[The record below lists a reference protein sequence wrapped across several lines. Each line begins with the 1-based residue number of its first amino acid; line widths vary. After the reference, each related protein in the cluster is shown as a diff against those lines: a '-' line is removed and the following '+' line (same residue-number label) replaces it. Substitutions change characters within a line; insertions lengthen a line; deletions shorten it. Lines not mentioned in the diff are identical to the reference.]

1 MSPIFWETKKEM
13 KIALVNMPFA
23 MTCLP
28 SLGLAQLEAV
38 LHAQFGE
45 QVRVTTHYLNLDFA
59 KIVGD
64 TELYHHPYSPH
75 GFMTDAGEWLF
86 SAVAFPEMDDNT
98 DAYVKRYY
106 YGDSPSIV
114 QAREFIV
121 RQRAE
126 LEACLETLIDR
137 HQLADADIVGFT
149 LLFSQ
154 TVASMA
160 LARLLKRRN
169 PRLITVLGGSACEGE
184 MGQVYVERVRQVD
197 YCFSGPALVSFPHFI
212 RCLLAGDIEGCN
224 RLNGVFSKT
233 NRILWGDGRAG
244 ALAPLGDDLDINE
257 NIIPEYSGFL
267 DTHAS
272 IFPNPQR
279 TPVLLFETSR
289 GCIRAQGK
297 VCRFCGLNGLN
308 ARYRQ
313 MQAEH
318 ALCQIHALWRYVPRS
333 RFMMAVDNL
342 MPPIYPREVFS
353 KLSPPAGVAMRY
365 EVRSDLSASDI
376 QALCRGGVTWLQPGI
391 ESLSTA
397 TLILMRK
404 GITAFNNVR
413 FLKECTRYPVTL
425 EWNLLIGTPGE
436 PETVYEK
443 YLRDIPL
450 MMHLPPP
457 TGAFSVMFVKY
468 SDYYNHQEE
477 HHLSL
482 QPQEFYAYIFPFSP
496 EDIQRVAYRYVDTK
510 KNPDWLD
517 TWLDALNALI
527 RCWRQRWDGMEG
539 KLPVQ
544 LCLTETEKSF
554 QVYDTRS
561 GDAVWSDLTPFA
573 TQLLQFLEVPA
584 TVPEMMAYC
593 STDEA
598 RILEHLTFF
607 RAHGWVFEEDG
618 KSMSLVC
625 NFNGMLE

>member
-1 MSPIFWETKKEM
+1 M

-28 SLGLAQLEAV
+28 SLGLAQLETV
-38 LHAQFGE
+38 LHAQLGD

-86 SAVAFPEMDDNT
+86 SAVAFPERDDNT
-98 DAYVKRYY
+98 DAYLRRYY
-106 YGDSPSIV
+106 HGNSPSIV
-114 QAREFIV
+114 KVREFIL
-121 RQRAE
+121 RQRSL
-126 LEACLETLIDR
+126 LEAYLEELIDC
-137 HQLADADIVGFT
+137 HHLTEANIVGFT

-154 TVASMA
+154 TVASLA

-169 PRLITVLGGSACEGE
+169 PRLIIVLGGSACEGE
-184 MGQVYVERVRQVD
+184 MGHVYVERVRHVD
-197 YCFSGPALVSFPHFI
+197 YCFSGPALVSFPDFI
-212 RCLLAGDIEGCN
+212 RCMLAGNIEGCN
-224 RLNGVFSKT
+224 HIHGVFSKT
-233 NRILWGDGRAG
+233 NRALWGDGRAG
-244 ALAPLGDDLDINE
+244 TLAPLGDDLDINA
-257 NIIPEYSGFL
+257 NVIPEYSEFL
-267 DTHAS
+267 DAHERL
-272 IFPNPQR
+272 FPNPQR

-289 GCIRAQGK
+289 GCLRAQGQA
-297 VCRFCGLNGLN
+297 CRFCGLNGLN
-308 ARYRQ
+308 AHYRQ
-313 MQAEH
+313 MQAEC
-318 ALCQIHALWRYVPRS
+318 AIQQINALWNYVPRS
-333 RFMMAVDNL
+333 RFMIAVDNL
-342 MPPIYPREVFS
+342 MPPDYPREVFS

-376 QALCRGGVTWLQPGI
+376 EALCRGGVSWLQPGI

-397 TLILMRK
+397 TLMLMRK

-413 FLKECTRYPVTL
+413 FLKECTRYPITL

-436 PETVYEK
+436 SEKVYMK

-468 SDYYNHQEE
+468 SDYYNHQTEYN
-477 HHLSL
+477 LSL
-482 QPQEFYAYIFPFSP
+482 HPQEFYAYIFPFVH
-496 EDIQRVAYRYVDTK
+496 EDIQRIAYRYVDAK

-517 TWLDALNALI
+517 AWLDPLNELI
-527 RCWRQRWDGMEG
+527 KCWRQRWDGLDG
-539 KLPVQ
+539 KPPVQ
-544 LCLTETEKSF
+544 LCLMEAEKTI

-561 GDAVWSDLTPFA
+561 GEPSWSDLTPFA

-593 STDEA
+593 SADEA
-598 RILEHLTFF
+598 HILEHLNFF

-625 NFNGMLE
+625 NFKTIALLPD

>member
-1 MSPIFWETKKEM
+1 MCAIKENEVNEM
-13 KIALVNMPFA
+13 KIALVNMPLA

-38 LHAQFGE
+38 LHSQFGD
-45 QVRVTTHYLNLDFA
+45 QVRVTTYYLNLEFA
-59 KIVGD
+59 KQVGD

-86 SAVAFPEMDDNT
+86 SAVAFPEVSDNA
-98 DAYVKRYY
+98 DAYLSRYY
-106 YGDSPSIV
+106 YGDSPAIV
-114 QAREFIV
+114 KAREFLV
-121 RQRAE
+121 RQRSV
-126 LEACLETLIDR
+126 LEACLEELIDR
-137 HQLADADIVGFT
+137 HHLAEADIVGFT

-169 PRLITVLGGSACEGE
+169 PRIITILGGAACEGE

-197 YCFSGPALVSFPHFI
+197 YCFSGPALVSFPNFI
-212 RCLLAGDIEGCN
+212 RSMLVGDAEGCN
-224 RLNGVFSKT
+224 RINGVFSKT
-233 NRILWGDGRAG
+233 NRTLWGDGRAG
-244 ALAPLGDDLDINE
+244 TLAPLGDDLDINV
-257 NIIPEYSGFL
+257 NVIPEYSGFL
-267 DTHAS
+267 DIHERL
-272 IFPNPQR
+272 FPNPQR

-289 GCIRAQGK
+289 GCIRAQGQA
-297 VCRFCGLNGLN
+297 CRFCGLNGLN

-313 MQAEH
+313 LQAEN
-318 ALCQIHALWRYVPRS
+318 AVRQINALWRYVPRT

-342 MPPIYPREVFS
+342 MPPIFPREVFS
-353 KLSPPAGVAMRY
+353 KLSPPAGIAMRY
-365 EVRSDLSASDI
+365 EVRSDLPTSDI

-397 TLILMRK
+397 TLMLMRK
-404 GITAFNNVR
+404 GITAFNNVL

-436 PETVYEK
+436 SEKVYEK
-443 YLRDIPL
+443 YLQDIPL

-468 SDYYNHQEE
+468 SDYYDHQAE
-477 HHLSL
+477 HNLSL
-482 QPQEFYAYIFPFSP
+482 QPQEFYAYIFPFNH

-510 KNPDWLD
+510 MNTDWLD
-517 TWLDALNALI
+517 AWLDQLNELI
-527 RCWRQRWDGMEG
+527 RCWRQRWDGLDG

-544 LCLTETEKSF
+544 LCLAETEKTY

-561 GDAVWSDLTPFA
+561 GEVLWSDLTPYSSR
-573 TQLLQFLEVPA
+573 LLRFLEEPA
-584 TVPEMMAYC
+584 TVSEMMAYC
-593 STDEA
+593 SSDEDQ
-598 RILEHLTFF
+598 ILEHLNFF
-607 RAHGWVFEEDG
+607 RARGWVFEEDG

-625 NFNGMLE
+625 KS

>member
-1 MSPIFWETKKEM
+1 M
-13 KIALVNMPFA
+13 KIALVNMPLA

-38 LHAQFGE
+38 LHSQFGD
-45 QVRVTTHYLNLDFA
+45 QVRVTTYYLNLEFA
-59 KIVGD
+59 KQVGD

-86 SAVAFPEMDDNT
+86 SAVAFPEVSDNA
-98 DAYVKRYY
+98 DAYLSRYY
-106 YGDSPSIV
+106 YGDSPAIV
-114 QAREFIV
+114 KAREFLV
-121 RQRAE
+121 RQRSV
-126 LEACLETLIDR
+126 LEACLEELIDR
-137 HQLADADIVGFT
+137 HHLAEADIVGFT

-169 PRLITVLGGSACEGE
+169 PRIITILGGAACEGE

-197 YCFSGPALVSFPHFI
+197 YCFSGPALVSFPNFI
-212 RCLLAGDIEGCN
+212 RCMLVGDIEGCN
-224 RLNGVFSKT
+224 RINGVFSKT
-233 NRILWGDGRAG
+233 NRTLWGDGRAG
-244 ALAPLGDDLDINE
+244 TLAPLGDDLDINV
-257 NIIPEYSGFL
+257 NVIPEYSGFL
-267 DTHAS
+267 DIHERL
-272 IFPNPQR
+272 FPNPQR

-289 GCIRAQGK
+289 GCIRAQGQA
-297 VCRFCGLNGLN
+297 CRFCGLNGLN

-313 MQAEH
+313 LQAEN
-318 ALCQIHALWRYVPRS
+318 AVRQINALWRYVPRT

-342 MPPIYPREVFS
+342 MPPIFPREVFS
-353 KLSPPAGVAMRY
+353 KLSPPAGIAMRY
-365 EVRSDLSASDI
+365 EVRSDLPTSDI

-397 TLILMRK
+397 TLMLMRK
-404 GITAFNNVR
+404 GITAFNNVL

-436 PETVYEK
+436 SEKVYEK
-443 YLRDIPL
+443 YLQDIPL

-468 SDYYNHQEE
+468 SDYYDHQAE
-477 HHLSL
+477 HNLSL
-482 QPQEFYAYIFPFSP
+482 QPQEFYAYIFPFNH

-510 KNPDWLD
+510 MNTDWLD
-517 TWLDALNALI
+517 AWLDQLNELI
-527 RCWRQRWDGMEG
+527 RCWRQRWDGLDG

-544 LCLTETEKSF
+544 LCLAETEKTY

-561 GDAVWSDLTPFA
+561 GEVLWSDLTPYSSR
-573 TQLLQFLEVPA
+573 LLRFLEEPA
-584 TVPEMMAYC
+584 TVSEMMAYC
-593 STDEA
+593 SSDEDQ
-598 RILEHLTFF
+598 ILEHLNFF
-607 RAHGWVFEEDG
+607 RARGWVFEEDG

-625 NFNGMLE
+625 KS